1 MTRHELTDI
10 EVAIHHETER
20 AILVSLDGDEDNAI
34 WLPKCKRTME
44 TAVFSGGPN
53 SEKEEEPFSIAFS
66 SALRV
71 AQGQH

>member
-1 MTRHELTDI
+1 MDMNGSAFGKRNRLFPEG
-10 EVAIHHETER
+10 ER
-20 AILVSLDGDEDNAI
+20 R
-34 WLPKCKRTME
+34 LPRGWQFGGKRTME

>member
-1 MTRHELTDI
+1 
-10 EVAIHHETER
+10 
-20 AILVSLDGDEDNAI
+20 
-34 WLPKCKRTME
+34 ME

-71 AQGQH
+71 AQGSIDVVDGKAFGVEVFAAPLG